1 MSRKYVVVET
11 LSTFKIKYSIPI
23 DEMEGLKT
31 GADLDDKTAIEYA
44 NDYVTCED
52 VEELSQEWI
61 GEQIVGTRVL
71 SESDVVDIFDESN
84 VFASAWPESKK
95 LVAINRWKIKE
106 D

>member
-31 GADLDDKTAIEYA
+31 GADLDDKTAMEYA

-61 GEQIVGTRVL
+61 GEQIIDTKIATQPEVI
-71 SESDVVDIFDESN
+71 EFFNESN
-84 VFASAWPESKK
+84 QFARGWEEGKK
-95 LVAINRWKIKE
+95 LQSINRWKNKE